1 MWEGLEAA
9 KAATFLCWHDALP
22 KPAAQACAQSFRSP
36 FTSPQ
41 LMPAAYIDVLYEGM
55 QST

>member
-36 FTSPQ
+36 CTPPQ